1 MMGQLLYKSGSW
13 KDKDAFYNLMK
24 LNPNVGTRLINFG
37 FGYGGPCLPR
47 DNRSL
52 VKFAEKIG
60 YNYELGNMV
69 DQFNDQHVN
78 FLYELYT
85 KDNKQALPF
94 YFSYISYKYGTD
106 LDEPAQQ
113 YDLLEMFCKN
123 KYKVY
128 VEPSEFLNEK
138 VYQRLAKKFPN
149 FLERRSRADLDKNNI
164 NYYKIN

>member
-1 MMGQLLYKSGSW
+1 
-13 KDKDAFYNLMK
+13 
-24 LNPNVGTRLINFG
+24 
-37 FGYGGPCLPR
+37 
-47 DNRSL
+47 
-52 VKFAEKIG
+52 
-60 YNYELGNMV
+60 MV

-113 YDLLEMFCKN
+113 YDLLKMFCKN